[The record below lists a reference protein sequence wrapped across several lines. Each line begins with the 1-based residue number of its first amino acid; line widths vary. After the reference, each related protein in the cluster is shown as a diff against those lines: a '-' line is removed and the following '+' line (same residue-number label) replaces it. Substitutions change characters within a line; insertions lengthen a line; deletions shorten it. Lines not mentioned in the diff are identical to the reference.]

1 MENTKKYFTEVE
13 QNLIKTICHLY
24 SIQPR
29 TVKDGVFTGVIP
41 NKVRITL
48 NGTYFLQL
56 LNTTNVVYVEMRE
69 GINILTIVAQ

>member
-1 MENTKKYFTEVE
+1 MENTKKDFTEVE
-13 QNLIKTICHLY
+13 QDLIKTICYLY

-69 GINILTIVAQ
+69 GINVLTIVVQ